1 MSRTLSPAQQSE
13 TRRLPKPVVKPRNRL
28 YLLVWAIP
36 LLALVAAGV
45 YYYIARQERGPVIT
59 IQFND
64 ATGLKEGETPLLHLG
79 VPIGKVTEIS
89 LSADD
94 KGVVI
99 HAELLRGQ
107 DAFVRQGAQFWV
119 VRPEISEAGISGLST
134 VMSGPFIDTVPGQ
147 GDKTT
152 QFTGLDKAPVTVEDG
167 LKIILYSDHLQ
178 HLQPDSPVYFRG
190 IQVGVVQW
198 IRLSDDATRVNVE
211 IIVQRRYAD
220 LVRSNSQFWMESGA
234 EIKGGIFTGIDAKLD
249 SLRALISG
257 GVAFATQDSKTGDL
271 ARDGAEFPLNDDA
284 KKEWLAWS
292 TPIPITPHDSGDG
305 DKQREI
311 EKGQDL
317 LQSAV
322 KSK

>member
-1 MSRTLSPAQQSE
+1 MSRTLSPAPQQE
-13 TRRLPKPVVKPRNRL
+13 MRRLPKPVVKPRSRL
-28 YLLVWAIP
+28 YRLVWLIP
-36 LLALVAAGV
+36 ILAAVAAGG
-45 YYYIARQERGPVIT
+45 YYYVALQQRGPVIT

-64 ATGLKEGETPLLHLG
+64 ATGLKIGETPLSHLG
-79 VPIGKVTEIS
+79 VTIGKVSEIS
-89 LSADD
+89 LGPDN
-94 KGVVI
+94 KGVVVQ
-99 HAELLRGQ
+99 AQLLRGQ
-107 DAFVRQGAQFWV
+107 EAFARQGAIFWV
-119 VRPEISEAGISGLST
+119 VRPEISEAGISGLGT

-147 GDKTT
+147 RERAT
-152 QFTGLDKAPVTVEDG
+152 QFTGLDKAPVSVEDG
-167 LKIILYSDHLQ
+167 LKIILYSDHLP

-198 IRLSDDATRVNVE
+198 IRLSDDATRVNAE
-211 IIVQRRYAD
+211 ILVQRRYAE
-220 LVRSNSQFWMESGA
+220 LVRSNSEFWTESGA

-257 GVAFATQDSKTGDL
+257 GIAFATQDSKTGEL

-292 TPIPITPHDSGDG
+292 TPISITPHDSGDG
-305 DKQREI
+305 DKQKEI
-311 EKGQDL
+311 EKGQHL